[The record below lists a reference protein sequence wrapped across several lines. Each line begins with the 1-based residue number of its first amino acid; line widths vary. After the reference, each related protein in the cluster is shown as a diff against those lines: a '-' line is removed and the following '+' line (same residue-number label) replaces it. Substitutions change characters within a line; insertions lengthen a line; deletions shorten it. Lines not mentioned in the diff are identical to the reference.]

1 VFIINNNNNNKQRK
15 NMNNFK
21 KIGMTALA
29 ASLVSTSVF
38 AGEVTVS
45 GGASMTVEN
54 YSSTSKNAGK
64 GFSMGNQLTFT
75 GGGELDNG
83 LTVGIS
89 FVLDQGDETTPG
101 AATSPFDSHS
111 VSISSDAM
119 GKLTMHGEGGS
130 SAQAALDTTAAGD
143 IWDTFDGTL
152 TGTTVKSSTSGA
164 DILVY
169 TLPSMVDGLSVSAS
183 YSPQSGAAANAT
195 AASSTAFGLT
205 YTGVEG
211 LSVSYGQGDASTGVS
226 TTEADS
232 TTMKASY
239 AYGPVTV
246 AYSNNDYQSAVAS
259 SDQETTSFKVSYT
272 VSDAISISYGE
283 EEIDKEGS
291 TADAEYERLSA
302 SYTSGG
308 MTITATQASATDA
321 LHTTTTA
328 EDQDYW
334 SLGLSFA
341 F

>member
-1 VFIINNNNNNKQRK
+1 
-15 NMNNFK
+15 MNNFK

-38 AGEVTVS
+38 AGEVTVAGS
-45 GGASMTVEN
+45 ASMTVEG
-54 YSSTSKNAGK
+54 YSSAGSINAGK

-83 LTVGIS
+83 MTVGIS
-89 FVLDQGDETTPG
+89 FVLDQGDDGTTTGTAHNGP
-101 AATSPFDSHS
+101 SPFDGHS
-111 VSISSDAM
+111 VSISSDAL

-143 IWDTFDGTL
+143 IWDTFDGTT
-152 TGTTVKSSTSGA
+152 TGVAVESSASGA

-169 TLPSMVDGLSVSAS
+169 ALPEMVDGLAVSAS
-183 YSPQSGAAANAT
+183 YSPQQAG
-195 AASSTAFGLT
+195 AASSTAYALT

-211 LSVSYGQGDASTGVS
+211 LSVSYGKGEENLGGATVDTD
-226 TTEADS
+226 T

-239 AYGPVTV
+239 AIGSFTL
-246 AYSNNDYQSAVAS
+246 AYSNNDHS
-259 SDQETTSFKVSYT
+259 SPVTNADQETTSYKVSYT
-272 VSDAISISYGE
+272 VSDEISVTYGT
-283 EEIDKEGS
+283 EEITKEND
-291 TADAEYERLSA
+291 AQEAEYEKLSV

-308 MTITATQASATDA
+308 MTVSAASASSTDG
-321 LHTTTTA
+321 LHGTTDL
-328 EDQDYW
+328 EDRDYW

>member
-1 VFIINNNNNNKQRK
+1 
-15 NMNNFK
+15 MNNFK

-45 GGASMTVEN
+45 GGASMTVEG
-54 YSSTSKNAGK
+54 YSSAGSINAGK

-83 LTVGIS
+83 MTVGIS
-89 FVLDQGDETTPG
+89 FVLDQGDDSTTTG
-101 AATSPFDSHS
+101 TAHNGTSPFDGHS

-119 GKLTMHGEGGS
+119 GTLVMHGEGGS

-143 IWDTFDGTL
+143 IWDTFDGTT
-152 TGTTVKSSTSGA
+152 TGVAVKSSTSGA

-183 YSPQSGAAANAT
+183 YSPQQAT
-195 AASSTAFGLT
+195 ATSQTAYGLT

-211 LSVSYGQGDASTGVS
+211 LSASYGQGDASTGS
-226 TTEADS
+226 SATDADS
-232 TTMKASY
+232 TTMKVSY
-239 AYGPVTV
+239 AYGSFTI
-246 AYSNNDYQSAVAS
+246 AYSNNDFQSAEANK
-259 SDQETTSFKVSYT
+259 DQETTSYKLSYT
-272 VSDAISISYGE
+272 VSDAISVSYGQ
-283 EEIDKEGS
+283 EEIKLEGDS
-291 TADAEYERLSA
+291 DEAEYEKFSA

-308 MTITATQASATDA
+308 MTVTATQASSKDGLHGTTD
-321 LHTTTTA
+321 L
-328 EDQDYW
+328 EDRDYW

>member
-1 VFIINNNNNNKQRK
+1 
-15 NMNNFK
+15 MNNFK

-45 GGASMTVEN
+45 GGASITVEG
-54 YSSTSKNAGK
+54 YSTTGGLNAGK

-83 LTVGIS
+83 MTVGIS
-89 FVLDQGDETTPG
+89 FVLDQGDDGTTTG
-101 AATSPFDSHS
+101 TAHNGTSPFDGHS

-119 GKLTMHGEGGS
+119 GKLVMHGEGGS

-143 IWDTFDGTL
+143 IWDTFDGTT
-152 TGTTVKSSTSGA
+152 TGVAVKSSTSGA

-183 YSPQSGAAANAT
+183 YSPQQAT
-195 AASSTAFGLT
+195 ATSQTAYGLT

-211 LSVSYGQGDASTGVS
+211 LSASYGQGDASTGS
-226 TTEADS
+226 SATDADS
-232 TTMKASY
+232 TTMKVSY
-239 AYGPVTV
+239 AYGSFTA
-246 AYSNNDYQSAVAS
+246 AYSENDFQSNEANK
-259 SDQETTSFKVSYT
+259 DQETTSYKLSYT
-272 VSDAISISYGE
+272 VSDALSVSYGT
-283 EEIDKEGS
+283 EEIKLEG
-291 TADAEYERLSA
+291 DAEEAEFEKFSA

-308 MTITATQASATDA
+308 MTVTATQASSKDGLYGTTD
-321 LHTTTTA
+321 L
-328 EDQDYW
+328 EDRDYW